1 MKKTTDSSTLHNSF
15 VKGSQEN
22 LQENVTGANSL
33 PTQAPTEFD
42 KSVIVQSSPDEFD
55 AVAKAERKIIKTKYR
70 TFIENKVPL
79 KFDSE
84 WRWCYALSPERA
96 DYYNDWTV
104 EYSVKIGYL

>member
-1 MKKTTDSSTLHNSF
+1 MKKTTDSSTLHNPL

-55 AVAKAERKIIKTKYR
+55 AVAKANPNIVQCSANNICNTITSFFWIRKYINTTPVVWFFWIDILRQIDCK
-70 TFIENKVPL
+70 NQ
-79 KFDSE
+79 
-84 WRWCYALSPERA
+84 
-96 DYYNDWTV
+96 
-104 EYSVKIGYL
+104 YSSVY